1 METSNK
7 DLQKSMRKRNI
18 DNCNEELLKL
28 VARGSAVICEILRL
42 KDYIPEPFW
51 NKAEEKNY
59 KDIIFDYTLLKGNN
73 YTKFDDKL
81 KSDEELSEKD
91 ENFQIN
97 HNDVISRF
105 FSLFLSIYQYIE
117 DWKTFVK
124 QVNEGKFVQ
133 HTIDTI
139 LSNKNIRPLFCES
152 VFSVGIMLLLV
163 DKLIPGQIREKLIIS
178 YYRYNGKATIAHFN
192 EIFKLFERTGY
203 LPVSPLTEE
212 KEEVK
217 PKKYPVEYFK
227 RCNLDVEIIKKING
241 TIIGNDIYEQ
251 QLVYPTT
258 NEYKSVTFSQQASLL
273 VVNLFFTPD
282 TLEKEK
288 KTLYD
293 IISKHFYDNCIISLY
308 MGYTIDINEYW
319 KDFKAANNSLD
330 FNKKNYSMKDT
341 IKENVKKI
349 KELDDKIKRYLNEG
363 VMTEESVL
371 NQIEVL
377 LNIMRDSNV
386 LLRYF
391 ILQRNITKKS
401 SRDLFNE
408 KLNNKDLI
416 NLLLDLSQFEYL
428 VTTMF
433 QNLVFNKETMWDNDK
448 NTCIQKLSE
457 LISYYSGNTVFSTN
471 KLEEY
476 SNYFEDIS
484 KKINMLDPKNPT
496 KVGNRIAKIKDMIS
510 NVKNLSNIYESANAK
525 ENLSIINEKLNHM
538 LLLAN
543 VKKNYL
549 ISISKISDFSYAWI
563 YIHDYKKELQD
574 LLRQDSK
581 NVLLLRATFLK
592 LASILNFPLVRLFE
606 INSEDIESV
615 TEYYSGELVKFV
627 KDILQ
632 VIPHRV
638 FELMNVVYTTFCNQF
653 KEMPNRILK
662 KELKDYSQIEDR
674 FKLAKAVHG
683 ISMITKGILMM
694 EKTLMGVIEID
705 PKVILEEGIRTEL
718 LKVLGDAFHKH
729 IDFGTGDKIDLKK
742 KLNLLCNDLNA
753 LKRSF
758 MYIQDYVNLNGSKI
772 WSEEMH
778 RLINF
783 YVELEANKFLSKKI
797 KNINDK
803 YENLKYKI
811 PSYPPLKNSPESYTF
826 LGRMTRYILNLTDP
840 KNSTF
845 CPSNSTWYEKE
856 KLDKEIFGLSLL
868 YKLKNALGIEGFQ
881 GLGRLLGY
889 LNFQNLIKLQPFFS
903 GKLFTD
909 CLNSLSVINKNFGS
923 PFVTSEINPKL
934 EEDLLNNMRKFNTKV
949 TDFIMD
955 SILKIGQI
963 EYMRKLHNYIL
974 SENSLIDCSVLNTEM
989 KSLDIMNL
997 VIVKND
1003 IKINFQEDE
1012 ANPNPENNAQTQ
1024 DHKKTMTDL
1033 DKYYNNLLSFLEDF
1047 GYIDTEHTFFQNL
1060 NTLQHLPIILAIT
1073 AFIYIKKYFEYD
1085 RDKMTI
1091 TKKMD
1096 QNFDMYYY
1104 TLGMYCILYQ
1114 MGKKNIVSFISM
1126 VTEILRF
1133 KLVKAQKKPHKFDL
1147 KDIKKE
1153 TNANASGENN
1163 PVITKH
1169 IPLLLF
1175 VLHELADNCGISLD
1189 YFEMNLN
1196 NYLMFKNVATHVKV
1210 EPPKKKK

>member
-1 METSNK
+1 METSNNNLK
-7 DLQKSMRKRNI
+7 QSLRRKNI
-18 DNCNEELLKL
+18 DNCSQELLKL

-81 KSDEELSEKD
+81 RADEELSEKD

-117 DWKTFVK
+117 DWKIFVK
-124 QVNEGKFVQ
+124 QVKDRIFVQ
-133 HTIDTI
+133 HTIDT
-139 LSNKNIRPLFCES
+139 LLTNKNICPLFCES
-152 VFSVGIMLLLV
+152 VFSIGIMLLLV
-163 DKLIPGQIREKLIIS
+163 DKLIPGPIREKLIIS

-192 EIFKLFERTGY
+192 DIFKLFERTGY
-203 LPVSPLTEE
+203 LPVGPMTEE

-227 RCNLDVEIIKKING
+227 RCNLEVEIIQKING

-282 TLEKEK
+282 TLEKDK
-288 KTLYD
+288 KNLYD
-293 IISKHFYDNCIISLY
+293 IISKHFYDNYIISLY
-308 MGYTIDINEYW
+308 MGYTIDIIEYW
-319 KDFKAANNSLD
+319 KDFKSASNALDTNRKNNS
-330 FNKKNYSMKDT
+330 MKET

-349 KELDDKIKRYLNEG
+349 KILDDKIKTYLNEG

-386 LLRYF
+386 ILRYF

-401 SRDLFNE
+401 SREMFNE
-408 KLNNKDLI
+408 KLNNKDMI

-428 VTTMF
+428 VKTMF
-433 QNLVFNKETMWDNDK
+433 QNLVFNKQTMWDSDK

-496 KVGNRIAKIKDMIS
+496 KVGNRIAKIKDMITNIKS
-510 NVKNLSNIYESANAK
+510 LSNISESANAK

-638 FELMNVVYTTFCNQF
+638 FELMNIVYTTFCNQF

-662 KELKDYSQIEDR
+662 KDLKEFSQIEDR

-758 MYIQDYVNLNGSKI
+758 MYIQDYINLNGSKI

-856 KLDKEIFGLSLL
+856 KLDKEIFGISLL

-889 LNFQNLIKLQPFFS
+889 LNFQNIIKLQPFFS

-909 CLNSLSVINKNFGS
+909 SLNSLSVINKNFGS

-934 EEDLLNNMRKFNTKV
+934 EDDLLNNMRKFNSKV
-949 TDFIMD
+949 TDFIME

-1085 RDKMTI
+1085 TNKMTI
-1091 TKKMD
+1091 TKKMGE
-1096 QNFDMYYY
+1096 NFDMYYY